1 MLTVT
6 LAEQDEYRST
16 FSEVR
21 CLVHYG
27 VNELRLLAM
36 NLLFV
41 LDFNLPTMCSD
52 TPFVQAALLH
62 EIS

>member
-1 MLTVT
+1 MLAVT

-21 CLVHYG
+21 CIVNYE

-36 NLLFV
+36 DFLFV
-41 LDFNLPTMCSD
+41 LDFILPTMCSD
-52 TPFVQAALLH
+52 TPLVQAAFLR